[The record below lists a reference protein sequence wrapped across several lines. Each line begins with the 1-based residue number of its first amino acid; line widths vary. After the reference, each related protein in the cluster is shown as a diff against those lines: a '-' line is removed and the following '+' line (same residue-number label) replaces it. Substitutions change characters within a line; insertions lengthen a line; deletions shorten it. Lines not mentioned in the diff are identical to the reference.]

1 MTPFKLVYG
10 RDPPQLL
17 TYYSNDQD
25 PPDIQHLLQ
34 QRDRVLI
41 QLKQNLLKAQGRMKL
56 MAERKRTE
64 ISFTGGDCVFVKLQP
79 YRQHSLDLRKKIRNW
94 KYVTLSLLKF
104 FTRLGML
111 HTNYNCHLK
120 PDCILY
126 FMFHYSK
133 NALVILRKWPP
144 WFLCHYLQMNM
155 THCCNLKGSFNFVL
169 YSGMDNKYNCW

>member
-79 YRQHSLDLRKKIRNW
+79 YRQHSLDLRKKIRN
-94 KYVTLSLLKF
+94 
-104 FTRLGML
+104 
-111 HTNYNCHLK
+111 
-120 PDCILY
+120 
-126 FMFHYSK
+126 
-133 NALVILRKWPP
+133 
-144 WFLCHYLQMNM
+144 
-155 THCCNLKGSFNFVL
+155 
-169 YSGMDNKYNCW
+169 